1 MLDRLK
7 SNCICDIMKLLYIS
21 PTFSGTGGIGPHAF
35 RVAKKL
41 GENGFDVELMDV
53 PHIPIKNLKNP
64 SFSILGSL
72 KALSYTKTYDAVHAW
87 NLPSAF
93 IMKQIKSKKKILS
106 VHGIYSDQVSMLHS
120 KVASSLVNFGENR
133 VLDWAD
139 TLTTDSKAVQLAYKE
154 KLGKTFEYLPA
165 PLDPDKFK
173 EIPEVKKADNQIV
186 YVGRD
191 SYEKGI
197 DILQSIE
204 SKINGKVVYCTNL
217 DWKEAMVKLKESSLL
232 VVPSRMESIPQV
244 IKEAFYLKVPVIAT
258 NVGGN
263 PELVTHQET
272 GILIPPED
280 PEKLTIAINNLLDNE
295 ETRRNFANN
304 AFEFIN
310 NNFSWDVLLEKYTS
324 LYES

>member
-106 VHGIYSDQVSMLHS
+106 VHGIYSDQVNMLHS

-263 PELVTHQET
+263 PELVTHQKT
-272 GILIPPED
+272 GILVPPED

>member
-7 SNCICDIMKLLYIS
+7 SNRICDIMKLLYIS

-120 KVASSLVNFGENR
+120 KVASLLVNFGENR

-272 GILIPPED
+272 GILVPPED